1 MRGVFEESLS
11 PRDGF
16 RSSQSNLGMQRKI
29 VTVIALTAFAVA
41 TCIILRTA
49 HSLPAA
55 KPVPEQKDES
65 QLATI
70 STQSPITHSPDTAPA
85 PPSPPTLGER
95 LARMGTAESQ
105 ENHLTESDIANY
117 LAQNHTN
124 ALSLLTAFQAS
135 GDREFLRQAAT
146 NFPEDPLVQA
156 RVLMHNL
163 YPDQRQQWLDA
174 LKKSAP
180 ENSLP
185 NFLAARDFMDQ
196 GSPTAALAE
205 ITSAADKHFDD
216 YYRQSA
222 LGLEEAYLEAGRSP
236 VEAKALGGSEILLP
250 QLAPLKNLGVQ
261 LADLSA
267 DYGKAGDAASQQALL
282 TGVYEMG
289 SQLRDNGNRGTLITS
304 LVGLA
309 LQNIVLQHWP
319 EGTPADIIEV
329 SVADQLTANQQY
341 RQNLKADNQL
351 LTQWLPSASETE
363 IVAYLDHRQ
372 SLGEENALKWLKD
385 RHPELISSQ

>member
-1 MRGVFEESLS
+1 MH
-11 PRDGF
+11 
-16 RSSQSNLGMQRKI
+16 RKV

-41 TCIILRTA
+41 LCIILRTP
-49 HSLPAA
+49 HSGPAA
-55 KPVPEQKDES
+55 NPVAEKKD
-65 QLATI
+65 QLEPATI
-70 STQSPITHSPDTAPA
+70 STQNTVTRSPDIAPEA
-85 PPSPPTLGER
+85 PPPPATLGQR
-95 LARMGTAESQ
+95 LARMGTSESQ

-156 RVLMHNL
+156 RVLVHNL
-163 YPDQRQQWLDA
+163 YPNQRQEWLDA
-174 LKKSAP
+174 LKRSAP

-196 GSPTAALAE
+196 GNPTAALAE
-205 ITSAADKHFDD
+205 INSAADKHFDD

-236 VEAKALGGSEILLP
+236 AEAKALGGSEILLP

-289 SQLRDNGNRGTLITS
+289 SQLRENGNRGTLITS

-319 EGTPADIIEV
+319 EGTPADIIQV
-329 SVADQLTANQQY
+329 PVADQLAANQQY

-351 LTQWLPSASETE
+351 LTQWLPFASETE

-385 RHPELISSQ
+385 RHPEFISAH

>member
-1 MRGVFEESLS
+1 MR
-11 PRDGF
+11 
-16 RSSQSNLGMQRKI
+16 RKI
-29 VTVIALTAFAVA
+29 VAAIILTAFAVA
-41 TCIILRTA
+41 ICIILRPPR
-49 HSLPAA
+49 SVPSGN
-55 KPVPEQKDES
+55 PVPEKNDQP

-70 STQSPITHSPDTAPA
+70 STPNAITHSPGTAPGA
-85 PPSPPTLGER
+85 PPPLTLGQR
-95 LARMGTAESQ
+95 LARMGTPDSE
-105 ENHLTESDIANY
+105 ENHLTESEIANY

-135 GDREFLRQAAT
+135 GDREFLRQAAA
-146 NFPEDPLVQA
+146 NFPNDPLVQA
-156 RVLMHNL
+156 KVLMHNL
-163 YPDQRQQWLDA
+163 YPEQRQQWLDA

-185 NFLAARDFMDQ
+185 NFLAARDIMDQ
-196 GSPTAALAE
+196 GNPTAALAE
-205 ITSAADKHFDD
+205 ITSAANKSYSD

-236 VEAKALGGSEILLP
+236 AEAKALGGSEILLP

-267 DYGKAGDAASQQALL
+267 EYGKGGDSASQQALL
-282 TGVYEMG
+282 EGVYEMAT
-289 SQLRDNGNRGTLITS
+289 QFRDNGRQGTLITS

-319 EGTPADIIEV
+319 EGTPPPDMIQS
-329 SVADQLTANQQY
+329 SVADQLAANQQY
-341 RQNLKADNQL
+341 RESIRADTRL

-372 SLGEENALKWLKD
+372 SLGEENALQWLKG